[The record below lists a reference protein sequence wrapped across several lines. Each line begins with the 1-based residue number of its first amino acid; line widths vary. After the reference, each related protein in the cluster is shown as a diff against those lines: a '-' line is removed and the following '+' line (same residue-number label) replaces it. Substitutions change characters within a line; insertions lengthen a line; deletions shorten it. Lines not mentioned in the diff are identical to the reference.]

1 MVTRDFPLH
10 GDLNLIV
17 TGYLEPNRPRI
28 ARELAR
34 RLGLEMID
42 VEREI
47 ENRLGD
53 TVENMLQIFGERRLR
68 AIETQIMDEIVLHRR
83 ALIRVSG
90 NTLLNSGHLAEFQ
103 RNGVIVCL
111 VASLDSILRRIHLT
125 LGARYHDPVER
136 SRAIGELQRE
146 WRIRDVE
153 NVVEFDATTIT
164 DAILI
169 ERIAVFWR
177 DLALRR
183 GIARGPG
190 LRAGGGR

>member
-1 MVTRDFPLH
+1 MALRDFPLH

-28 ARELAR
+28 SQQLAL
-34 RLGLEMID
+34 RLGLQMID

-47 ENRLGD
+47 EDRLGA
-53 TVENMLQIFGERRLR
+53 TVEQMRRLYGERRLK
-68 AIETQIMDEIVLHRR
+68 AIETQIMDEIILHRR

-90 NTLLNSGHLAEFQ
+90 STLLNSGHLTELQ

-164 DAILI
+164 EAILI
-169 ERIAVFWR
+169 ERIVAFWR
-177 DLALRR
+177 ELALRR
-183 GIARGPG
+183 G
-190 LRAGGGR
+190 

>member
-1 MVTRDFPLH
+1 
-10 GDLNLIV
+10 
-17 TGYLEPNRPRI
+17 
-28 ARELAR
+28 
-34 RLGLEMID
+34 MID

-47 ENRLGD
+47 EDRLGD
-53 TVENMLQIFGERRLR
+53 TVEHMRQLYGERRLK

-90 NTLLNSGHLAEFQ
+90 NTLLNSGHLAELQ

-169 ERIAVFWR
+169 ERIAVL
-177 DLALRR
+177 LARSRPPARLIRRPTCLRQPKMKRRARR
-183 GIARGPG
+183 GSPG
-190 LRAGGGR
+190 NR

>member
-28 ARELAR
+28 SQQLAS
-34 RLGLEMID
+34 RLSLEIID

-53 TVENMLQIFGERRLR
+53 TVDRMRQRFGERHLKT
-68 AIETQIMDEIVLHRR
+68 IETQIMDEIALHRR

-90 NTLLNSGHLAEFQ
+90 NTLLNSGHLVELQ

-111 VASLDSILRRIHLT
+111 VASLDSILRRMHLT

-153 NVVEFDATTIT
+153 NVVEFDATYIT
-164 DAILI
+164 EAILI
-169 ERIAVFWR
+169 ERIVTFWR
-177 DLALRR
+177 ELALRR
-183 GIARGPG
+183 G
-190 LRAGGGR
+190 

>member
-1 MVTRDFPLH
+1 MASRDFPLH

-28 ARELAR
+28 SQQLAL

-53 TVENMLQIFGERRLR
+53 TVENMRQIYGERRLR

-90 NTLLNSGHLAEFQ
+90 NTLLNSGHLAELQ

-146 WRIRDVE
+146 WKIRQADD
-153 NVVEFDATTIT
+153 VVEFDATYISE
-164 DAILI
+164 AELI
-169 ERIAVFWR
+169 EQIANFWR

-183 GIARGPG
+183 G
-190 LRAGGGR
+190 

>member
-1 MVTRDFPLH
+1 MVAREFPLH

-28 ARELAR
+28 SQQLAL
-34 RLGLEMID
+34 RLGLALVD

-47 ENRLGD
+47 EARFGE
-53 TVENMLQIFGERRLR
+53 TVERMRQLYGERRMK
-68 AIETQIMDEIVLHRR
+68 AMETEIMDEIVLHRR

-90 NTLLNSGHLAEFQ
+90 YTLLNSGHLAELQ

-146 WRIRDVE
+146 WRIREIE
-153 NVVEFDATTIT
+153 NVVEFDATYTT

-169 ERIAVFWR
+169 ERIVAFWR
-177 DLALRR
+177 ELALRR
-183 GIARGPG
+183 D
-190 LRAGGGR
+190 

>member
-1 MVTRDFPLH
+1 MVTRELPLH

-28 ARELAR
+28 SQQLAL
-34 RLGLEMID
+34 RLGLQMID

-47 ENRLGD
+47 EDQLGATID
-53 TVENMLQIFGERRLR
+53 SIRQLYGERRLK
-68 AIETQIMDEIVLHRR
+68 AIETQVMDQIVLHRR

-90 NTLLNSGHLAEFQ
+90 NTLLNSGHLVELQ

-153 NVVEFDATTIT
+153 NIVEFDATTIT
-164 DAILI
+164 EAILI
-169 ERIAVFWR
+169 ERIVTFWR

-183 GIARGPG
+183 G
-190 LRAGGGR
+190 

>member
-1 MVTRDFPLH
+1 MAAELPLH

-17 TGYLEPNRPRI
+17 TGYLEPNRPRLS
-28 ARELAR
+28 RQLAL

-47 ENRLGD
+47 EDRLGD
-53 TVENMLQIFGERRLR
+53 TVDNMRELYGERRMK
-68 AIETQIMDEIVLHRR
+68 AIETQIMDEIALNRR

-90 NTLLNSGHLAEFQ
+90 NTLLNSGHLTELQ
-103 RNGVIVCL
+103 RNGVVVCL

-146 WRIRDVE
+146 WKIRE
-153 NVVEFDATTIT
+153 LESVVEFDATYIT
-164 DAILI
+164 EAILI
-169 ERIAVFWR
+169 ERIVAFWR
-177 DLALRR
+177 DLAIRR
-183 GIARGPG
+183 G
-190 LRAGGGR
+190 

>member
-1 MVTRDFPLH
+1 MVLRDYPLH

-28 ARELAR
+28 SQQLAL
-34 RLGLEMID
+34 RLGLELID

-47 ENRLGD
+47 EERLGD
-53 TVENMLQIFGERRLR
+53 TVAAIRQLYGERRLK
-68 AIETQIMDEIVLHRR
+68 AIETQIMDEIALHRR

-90 NTLLNSGHLAEFQ
+90 NTLLNSGYLAELR
-103 RNGVIVCL
+103 RNGVIICL

-125 LGARYHDPVER
+125 LGARFHDPVER

-146 WRIRDVE
+146 WRIREVE
-153 NVVEFDATTIT
+153 DVVEFDATYISE
-164 DAILI
+164 AILI
-169 ERIAVFWR
+169 ERIVTFWR

-183 GIARGPG
+183 G
-190 LRAGGGR
+190 

>member
-1 MVTRDFPLH
+1 MVTRELPLH

-28 ARELAR
+28 SQQLAL
-34 RLGLEMID
+34 RLGLQMID

-47 ENRLGD
+47 EDQLGA
-53 TVENMLQIFGERRLR
+53 TINSIRQLYGERRLM
-68 AIETQIMDEIVLHRR
+68 AIETQIMDQIILHRR

-90 NTLLNSGHLAEFQ
+90 NTLLNSGHLSELQ

-136 SRAIGELQRE
+136 ARAIGELQRE

-153 NVVEFDATTIT
+153 NIVEFDATTIT
-164 DAILI
+164 ETILI
-169 ERIAVFWR
+169 ERIVTFWR

-183 GIARGPG
+183 G
-190 LRAGGGR
+190 

>member
-28 ARELAR
+28 SQQLAL
-34 RLGLEMID
+34 RLGLAMID
-42 VEREI
+42 VERAI
-47 ENRLGD
+47 EDRLGD
-53 TVENMLQIFGERRLR
+53 TVENLRQLYGERRLR
-68 AIETQIMDEIVLHRR
+68 TIETQTMDEIVLHRR

-90 NTLLNSGHLAEFQ
+90 NTLLNSGHLAELQ

-169 ERIAVFWR
+169 ERIAAFWR
-177 DLALRR
+177 DLSLRR
-183 GIARGPG
+183 G
-190 LRAGGGR
+190 

>member
-1 MVTRDFPLH
+1 MVTRELSLH

-28 ARELAR
+28 SQQLAL
-34 RLGLEMID
+34 RLGLQMID

-47 ENRLGD
+47 EDQLGD
-53 TVENMLQIFGERRLR
+53 TTDSIRQLYGERRLK
-68 AIETQIMDEIVLHRR
+68 AIETQVMDQIILHRR

-90 NTLLNSGHLAEFQ
+90 NTLLNSGHLAELQ
-103 RNGVIVCL
+103 RNGIIVCL

-146 WRIRDVE
+146 WRIREVD
-153 NVVEFDATTIT
+153 NIVEFDATTIT
-164 DAILI
+164 EAILI
-169 ERIAVFWR
+169 ERIVTFWR

-183 GIARGPG
+183 G
-190 LRAGGGR
+190 

>member
-1 MVTRDFPLH
+1 METRDFPLH

-28 ARELAR
+28 SQQLAL
-34 RLGLEMID
+34 RLGLEFID
-42 VEREI
+42 VERAI
-47 ENRLGD
+47 EERLGATAD
-53 TVENMLQIFGERRLR
+53 QMRQLYGERRLK

-90 NTLLNSGHLAEFQ
+90 NTLLNSGHLAELQ

-136 SRAIGELQRE
+136 SRAIGQLQRE
-146 WRIRDVE
+146 WRIREVE
-153 NVVEFDATTIT
+153 NIVEFDATTIT
-164 DAILI
+164 ETILI
-169 ERIAVFWR
+169 ERIVDFWR

-183 GIARGPG
+183 G
-190 LRAGGGR
+190 

>member
-1 MVTRDFPLH
+1 MVARDLPLH

-28 ARELAR
+28 SQQLAL
-34 RLGLEMID
+34 RLGLALVD

-47 ENRLGD
+47 EERLGD
-53 TVENMLQIFGERRLR
+53 SVDSIRRLYGERRLK

-90 NTLLNSGHLAEFQ
+90 HTLLTSGHLAELQ
-103 RNGVIVCL
+103 RNGVVVCL

-125 LGARYHDPVER
+125 LGARYHDPDER
-136 SRAIGELQRE
+136 ARAIGELQRE
-146 WRIRDVE
+146 WRIREVE
-153 NVVEFDATTIT
+153 DVVEFDATYTT

-169 ERIAVFWR
+169 ERIVSFWR
-177 DLALRR
+177 ELAMRR
-183 GIARGPG
+183 G
-190 LRAGGGR
+190 

>member
-1 MVTRDFPLH
+1 MVTRDLPLH

-28 ARELAR
+28 SQQLAL
-34 RLGLEMID
+34 RLGLQMID

-47 ENRLGD
+47 EDQLGD
-53 TVENMLQIFGERRLR
+53 TIDSIRQLYGERRLK
-68 AIETQIMDEIVLHRR
+68 AIETQVMDQIILHRR

-90 NTLLNSGHLAEFQ
+90 NTLLNSGHLAELQ
-103 RNGVIVCL
+103 RNGIIVCL

-125 LGARYHDPVER
+125 LGARYHDPIER

-146 WRIRDVE
+146 WRIREVE
-153 NVVEFDATTIT
+153 NIVEFDATTT
-164 DAILI
+164 TEAILI
-169 ERIAVFWR
+169 ERIVTFWR

-183 GIARGPG
+183 G
-190 LRAGGGR
+190 

>member
-28 ARELAR
+28 SQQLAL
-34 RLGLEMID
+34 RLGLAMID

-47 ENRLGD
+47 EDRLGD
-53 TVENMLQIFGERRLR
+53 TIENMRQLYGERRLR
-68 AIETQIMDEIVLHRR
+68 TIETQIMDEIVLHRR

-90 NTLLNSGHLAEFQ
+90 NTLLNSGHLAELQ

-169 ERIAVFWR
+169 ERIAAFWR

-183 GIARGPG
+183 G
-190 LRAGGGR
+190 

>member
-1 MVTRDFPLH
+1 MEARDFPLH

-28 ARELAR
+28 ARELAL

-47 ENRLGD
+47 EDRLGD
-53 TVENMLQIFGERRLR
+53 TIEQIRQLYGERRMK

-83 ALIRVSG
+83 ACIRVSG
-90 NTLLNSGHLAEFQ
+90 STLLNSGHLAELQ

-136 SRAIGELQRE
+136 ARAIGELQRE

-153 NVVEFDATTIT
+153 DVVEFDATYIT
-164 DAILI
+164 EAILI
-169 ERIAVFWR
+169 ERIVNFWR
-177 DLALRR
+177 ELAIRR
-183 GIARGPG
+183 G
-190 LRAGGGR
+190 

>member
-1 MVTRDFPLH
+1 MATRDFPLH

-17 TGYLEPNRPRI
+17 TGYLEPNRPRVSQQ
-28 ARELAR
+28 LAL

-53 TVENMLQIFGERRLR
+53 TVENMRQIFGERRLR

-183 GIARGPG
+183 G
-190 LRAGGGR
+190 